1 MASLNTREPARDEH
15 LRSPDFFDAEN
26 SPQLRFES
34 TEIRSV
40 GDDVFEIVG
49 QLEMRGVTREI
60 TLTAELQGRETDPWG
75 NERVGLEVSG
85 ELKRGDWGL
94 TWNQVLGS
102 GNLLVADKV
111 KLALDIS
118 AIQQS

>member
-1 MASLNTREPARDEH
+1 M
-15 LRSPDFFDAEN
+15 
-26 SPQLRFES
+26 
-34 TEIRSV
+34 
-40 GDDVFEIVG
+40 
-49 QLEMRGVTREI
+49 
-60 TLTAELQGRETDPWG
+60 
-75 NERVGLEVSG
+75 SG

-111 KLALDIS
+111 KLALEIS